1 MKKLLLFTL
10 FLLINFTTKAQNY
23 DFDLISVHDL
33 KINETI
39 TLGDSKEEVTGVLG
53 DPENIKQ
60 VHWEIN
66 DVMVNMY
73 EYDHSTLSFLDN
85 TLESFYI
92 KDQSFVLTHK
102 DDEFKV
108 KDSIDVL
115 SAIFPVSFTN
125 RFDKSMVIYFS
136 VEVDGEMKPSVA
148 YIYIEFDENNIITG
162 VSTRNRMYDLKPFLQ
177 TPLFINF
184 IPLPINDEDN

>member
-1 MKKLLLFTL
+1 MIHHLKIL
-10 FLLINFTTKAQNY
+10 FLFVTIFLFISVNGKAQNS

-33 KINETI
+33 KLNQTI

-66 DVMVNMY
+66 DVMVNVY
-73 EYDHSTLSFLDN
+73 KYDHSTLSFLDN

-92 KDQSFVLTHK
+92 RDQSFVLTHK
-102 DDEFKV
+102 GDEFKV
-108 KDSIDVL
+108 GDSIDVL
-115 SAIFPVSFTN
+115 NTMFPVSFTN
-125 RFDKSMVIYFS
+125 MFDKSMVIYFG
-136 VEVDGEMKPSVA
+136 VEVGSEMKPSIG

-162 VSTRNRMYDLKPFLQ
+162 VSTRSR
-177 TPLFINF
+177 
-184 IPLPINDEDN
+184 

>member
-1 MKKLLLFTL
+1 MLHYFKTVLILVTL
-10 FLLINFTTKAQNY
+10 SLLINFTVEAQDY
-23 DFDLISVHDL
+23 DFNLISVHDL

-39 TLGDSKEEVTGVLG
+39 TLGDSKDDVTGLIG
-53 DPENIKQ
+53 DPDNIKP

-66 DVMVNMY
+66 DVMVNVHK
-73 EYDHSTLSFLDN
+73 YDHSTLSFLDN

-108 KDSIDVL
+108 GDSIDLL

-125 RFDKSMVIYFS
+125 RFDNSMVIYFG

-148 YIYIEFDENNIITG
+148 YLYIEFDENNIITG
-162 VSTRNRMYDLKPFLQ
+162 VSKRSR
-177 TPLFINF
+177 
-184 IPLPINDEDN
+184 

>member
-1 MKKLLLFTL
+1 MVHQFKIQFLFVTMFL
-10 FLLINFTTKAQNY
+10 FISVSAKAQNS

-33 KINETI
+33 KLNQSI

-66 DVMVNMY
+66 DVMVNVY

-108 KDSIDVL
+108 
-115 SAIFPVSFTN
+115 
-125 RFDKSMVIYFS
+125 
-136 VEVDGEMKPSVA
+136 
-148 YIYIEFDENNIITG
+148 
-162 VSTRNRMYDLKPFLQ
+162 
-177 TPLFINF
+177 
-184 IPLPINDEDN
+184 

>member
-1 MKKLLLFTL
+1 MVHQLKIQFLFVAL
-10 FLLINFTTKAQNY
+10 FLLVSVTAKAQNY

-53 DPENIKQ
+53 DPDNIKP

-92 KDQSFVLTHK
+92 RDQSFVLTHK

-108 KDSIDVL
+108 GDSIDVL
-115 SAIFPVSFTN
+115 SAIFPVSFTH
-125 RFDKSMVIYFS
+125 RFDNSMVIYFG

-148 YIYIEFDENNIITG
+148 YLYIEFDENNIITG
-162 VSTRNRMYDLKPFLQ
+162 VSKRSR
-177 TPLFINF
+177 
-184 IPLPINDEDN
+184 